1 MVSSHP
7 APRDS
12 DSKIC
17 LPSSAG
23 DDKLLAAPLPIQQN
37 PTRSDCATLPHKV
50 LDIVLMFAYYPRMGS
65 IHLVIPQKE
74 EPPALHERAMDN
86 LKYIRE
92 TMERASAFT
101 GISGWGQVVIGITA
115 LIASL
120 ISAPQKTFKGWL
132 AVWVAEAVIA
142 LLIAGWSMDRKA
154 RAAKM
159 PLLSGPGRKVAFSL
173 SPPIF
178 AGGILSVV
186 LYRAGLTNAIPGLW
200 LLLYGTGVVT
210 GGMFSV
216 SAVPIMGLCFMA
228 LGAAAFLAPAGLAN
242 WFMAAGFGGL
252 HIVFGVII
260 ARRYGG

>member
-1 MVSSHP
+1 VN
-7 APRDS
+7 
-12 DSKIC
+12 
-17 LPSSAG
+17 
-23 DDKLLAAPLPIQQN
+23 PIHTFTSTWLCCVKYLTALGAMSII
-37 PTRSDCATLPHKV
+37 PP
-50 LDIVLMFAYYPRMGS
+50 MGS
-65 IHLVIPQKE
+65 IHLVIPEKE

-92 TMERASAFT
+92 TMERATAFT
-101 GISGWGQVVIGITA
+101 GISGWGQVAIGFTA
-115 LIASL
+115 IASAS
-120 ISAPQKTFKGWL
+120 ISAQQKTFKAWL
-132 AVWVAEAVIA
+132 AVWMAEAVIA
-142 LLIAGWSMDRKA
+142 LLIAGWSIDRKA

-178 AGGILSVV
+178 AGAIVTVV

-216 SAVPIMGLCFMA
+216 SVVPIMGLCFMA
-228 LGAAAFLAPAGLAN
+228 LGAAAFFAPVEYAN
-242 WFMAAGFGGL
+242 WLMAAGFGGL